1 MGTLDRFSVAASF
14 RASLAAPVLLAA
26 AVKLTADS
34 GYFWFFA
41 PDNVEFVVKVVDACV
56 DPFQAHWFFG
66 AGMTNVE
73 VQMVV
78 TDRHTGE
85 SKAYDNA
92 LGTPFP
98 PIQDTSTFAAT
109 CP

>member
-1 MGTLDRFSVAASF
+1 
-14 RASLAAPVLLAA
+14 
-26 AVKLTADS
+26 
-34 GYFWFFA
+34 
-41 PDNVEFVVKVVDACV
+41 
-56 DPFQAHWFFG
+56 
-66 AGMTNVE
+66 
-73 VQMVV
+73 MVV